1 MSALTNLKAL
11 LDLDGD
17 GQADTTT
24 TLDMEAGETAGAASG
39 PASPTALKV
48 DRWGHQRAAEL
59 LGDPDP
65 KLAEHLHGPEDE
77 RTANAVADFHTAAY
91 EPEPVLQEA
100 CTDET
105 RQRFI
110 KQLLD
115 SPDYHELHAVTQVNL
130 PASAIATESF
140 AREFGKL
147 ARQEDKERE
156 KKPDPDGE
164 EKSPDDKEFRQDMSA
179 LRAVGK
185 ALKAAS
191 KEVGDFQDACNAM
204 GIGGDGPQAGKMD
217 VTKVAALYRRIRS
230 NPKIQ
235 QICQQAG
242 RFRRYAQGKQRQ
254 KVCHGQDELVGVEPA
269 GDVQRLLPVEL
280 ARLADPDFELDLMRR
295 LAERQALCRQYRGV
309 EKVGKGPIVLVLD
322 ESGSMCGDKE
332 VTAKALA
339 LTLAWMARRQKRW
352 CALVAFSGGSE
363 GRVLA
368 MPPGKWDDLTLLE
381 WLEQFLDGGT
391 DMDVPLN
398 ELPNVY
404 WPKFVA
410 DGLQRGKTDIVTIT
424 DAEVHVP
431 GKLRDDFNA
440 WKKREQAR
448 MITLVIRS
456 RAGDLASVSDEV
468 HHIRDVSL
476 SETAVQDVLS
486 I

>member
-1 MSALTNLKAL
+1 MDALKNLKAL
-11 LDLDGD
+11 LDLEGD
-17 GQADTTT
+17 GRADTTT
-24 TLDMEAGETAGAASG
+24 TLDMEAGATGAASG

-59 LGDPDP
+59 LGDPAP
-65 KLAEHLHGPEDE
+65 KLADHLHGPADE
-77 RTANAVADFHTAAY
+77 RTAHAVADFHTAAY

-105 RQRFI
+105 RHRFI
-110 KQLLD
+110 KQMMD

-130 PASAIATESF
+130 TASAIATESF

-147 ARQEDKERE
+147 AKQEEKELE
-156 KKPDPDGE
+156 KQPDPDGPE
-164 EKSPDDKEFRQDMSA
+164 ESKEDKEFKQDMAA

-185 ALKAAS
+185 ALKEAS
-191 KEVGDFQDACNAM
+191 KEVGDFQDACNAL
-204 GIGGDGPQAGKMD
+204 GIGGDGRQAGKMD

-254 KVCHGQDELVGVEPA
+254 KVCHGQDELVGVDPA

-280 ARLADPDFELDLMRR
+280 ARLADTDFELDLMRR

-309 EKVGKGPIVLVLD
+309 TPVGKGPIVIVLD
-322 ESGSMCGDKE
+322 ESGSMTGDKE

-339 LTLAWMARRQKRW
+339 LTLAWMAKRQKRW

-368 MPPGKWDDLTLLE
+368 LPPGKWDDLTLLE

-404 WPKFVA
+404 WPKFVES
-410 DGLQRGKTDIVTIT
+410 GLQRGRTDIVTIT
-424 DAEVHVP
+424 DALVEVP
-431 GKLRDDFNA
+431 EKLRDDFNA

-456 RAGDLASVSDEV
+456 RAGDLATVSDEV
-468 HHIRDVSL
+468 HHVKDVSL
-476 SETAVQDVLS
+476 SEVAVQDVLAL
-486 I
+486 